1 MNTDSVFATS
11 LIIGAIISG
20 LFFGSWQGGLA
31 LAFTIA
37 LIYSVFFEKN

>member
-1 MNTDSVFATS
+1 MNTDSVFAIS

-37 LIYSVFFEKN
+37 LIYGVFFEKN